1 MPESDSWPGDTMDFM
16 TRVSSAGSCDSM
28 TSNKSNNSASSDDS
42 YNHLSAEERAC
53 LLFLEETIVSL
64 ETEAGSGLSTDESE
78 RMDKLSPRRN
88 ITKTELLADS
98 LVETTRDG
106 SHPAPSELCKKKN
119 GGKLSALL
127 VPTPLVLTAG
137 SNKLQS
143 GQKSDY
149 KITKSTSMAMDSS
162 DNSSECNVDVVDGL
176 SSLQIVTDKGR
187 PQSPPSFKQSARH
200 AQKSVSLTALI
211 SPPEPFR
218 DQNEKLH
225 KLSEIQLPLQTSVEK
240 PDNRSKQNDITQKQ
254 PKRLEN
260 VEGSIAQNQTPHGGN
275 EFSGWSSSKRAAS
288 HSHQLE
294 LSREQPVNPPA
305 VPPLHEPLLEK
316 KVWHSSLSAPAV
328 ETLETKIKQ
337 GPPTAPK
344 PRKLPSNII
353 IKTSHDPLFV
363 ASHGSGKVVSREVSS
378 NDSSQAESSNPPS
391 GKNQVLLKP
400 DEMEQ
405 QKARL
410 EALKK
415 LGLLKDEPNGSHAG
429 PVHLPKS
436 SRLREAPATKQAVSS
451 DLERKSL
458 QSSDQLERPRI
469 GNVRSHT
476 LERSGVG
483 LSSDLA
489 KKKQAGASKESS
501 ITNKQGSTNMSSKVL
516 RNTRPRPVSLGTG
529 KDFKNI
535 ENQTDVQVLEKN
547 IIRRSFPSQS
557 FTQRMPR
564 PPGISVKITPK
575 GSTNEDRQE
584 ALKILGLLKE

>member
-119 GGKLSALL
+119 GALL

-260 VEGSIAQNQTPHGGN
+260 VEGSIAQNQTPHG
-275 EFSGWSSSKRAAS
+275 
-288 HSHQLE
+288 
-294 LSREQPVNPPA
+294 

-363 ASHGSGKVVSREVSS
+363 ASH
-378 NDSSQAESSNPPS
+378 AESSNPPS